1 MSFSTVCCS
10 ASSVKTDFGYLGVLI
25 ETISIKSFFNGDD
38 MELKRKGIRGKTISA
53 RPKNRGVQRYFTFM
67 N

>member
-1 MSFSTVCCS
+1 M
-10 ASSVKTDFGYLGVLI
+10 GVLI

-38 MELKRKGIRGKTISA
+38 MELKMKGFVGK
-53 RPKNRGVQRYFTFM
+53 PFLHGQKKKRGVQRHFTFM